1 MESFIYEVALY
12 SVMKGKNESKWEKL
26 EKSVEDIRNDPETM
40 KLLDELIKF
49 HTS

>member
-1 MESFIYEVALY
+1 
-12 SVMKGKNESKWEKL
+12 MKGKNNSKWEKL
-26 EKSVEDIRNDPETM
+26 EKSVEDIRSDPEAM

>member
-1 MESFIYEVALY
+1 
-12 SVMKGKNESKWEKL
+12 MKNKDRLKWEKL
-26 EKSVEDIRNDPETM
+26 EKSIDKIRNDPESM

>member
-1 MESFIYEVALY
+1 
-12 SVMKGKNESKWEKL
+12 MKKKDKLKWEKL
-26 EKSVEDIRNDPETM
+26 EKSIDSIRNDPEAM

>member
-1 MESFIYEVALY
+1 MRFNTYLN
-12 SVMKGKNESKWEKL
+12 MNNKDKLKWEKL
-26 EKSVEDIRNDPETM
+26 EKSVEEIRNDPEIM

>member
-1 MESFIYEVALY
+1 
-12 SVMKGKNESKWEKL
+12 MKSKDELKWEKL
-26 EKSVEDIRNDPETM
+26 EKSIEEIRNNPEAM